1 MSFLDDMRK
10 ICKKTGDDA
19 GRVGRNIKIKLFSEI
34 SNNTTVKTGRLRGN
48 WQTSTGTPKYEII
61 ERYAKDG
68 GVNSGKEVK
77 REILDN
83 VTAFGIDYF
92 TNNLPYA
99 AVEEERKGFVA
110 KSIANIN
117 RSIKEAV
124 EDVRDW
130 KNTYK

>member
-1 MSFLDDMRK
+1 MSFSDDMKK

-19 GRVGRNIKIKLFSEI
+19 GKVGRNIKIKLFSEV

-48 WQTSTGTPKYEII
+48 WQTSTGTPKYGEIDRI
-61 ERYAKDG
+61 DKTGDKVLQEI
-68 GVNSGKEVK
+68 NS
-77 REILDN
+77 N
-83 VTAFGIDYF
+83 VTAFGVDYF

-99 AVEEERKGFVA
+99 TVEEERKGFVA

-124 EDVRDW
+124 KDVRG
-130 KNTYK
+130 

>member
-1 MSFLDDMRK
+1 MSFSDDMKK

-19 GRVGRNIKIKLFSEI
+19 GKVGRNIKIKLFSEV

-48 WQTSTGTPKYEII
+48 WQTSTGTPKYGEIDRI
-61 ERYAKDG
+61 DKTGSAVLQEI
-68 GVNSGKEVK
+68 NS
-77 REILDN
+77 N
-83 VTAFGIDYF
+83 VTAFGVDYF

-99 AVEEERKGFVA
+99 TVEEERKGFVA

-124 EDVRDW
+124 KDVRG
-130 KNTYK
+130 

>member
-1 MSFLDDMRK
+1 MSFSDDMKK

-19 GRVGRNIKIKLFSEI
+19 GKVGRNIKIKLFSEI

-48 WQTSTGTPKYEII
+48 WQTSTGTPKYGELERTDKAGTKVLQEI
-61 ERYAKDG
+61 
-68 GVNSGKEVK
+68 NS
-77 REILDN
+77 N
-83 VTAFGIDYF
+83 VTSFGVDYF

-99 AVEEERKGFVA
+99 TVEEERKGFVA

-124 EDVRDW
+124 KDVRG
-130 KNTYK
+130 

>member
-1 MSFLDDMRK
+1 MSFSDDMKK

-19 GRVGRNIKIKLFSEI
+19 GKVGRNIKIKLFSEV

-48 WQTSTGTPKYEII
+48 WQTSTGTPKYGELERTDKAGTEVLQEI
-61 ERYAKDG
+61 
-68 GVNSGKEVK
+68 NS
-77 REILDN
+77 N
-83 VTAFGIDYF
+83 VTAFGVDYF

-124 EDVRDW
+124 KDVRG
-130 KNTYK
+130 